1 MIRDRFAMGMTKF
14 FRFIADTFFAKR
26 YGHRAVVLET
36 IAGVPG
42 LVAGMWI
49 HLKSLRQMKTGYETC
64 HTRVTRRSR
73 ERKDALDVL
82 H

>member
-1 MIRDRFAMGMTKF
+1 M
-14 FRFIADTFFAKR
+14 
-26 YGHRAVVLET
+26 
-36 IAGVPG
+36 
-42 LVAGMWI
+42 VAGMWI
-49 HLKSLRQMKTGYETC
+49 HLKSLRQMKTGYAC